1 MKKIAFVQCVGSRD
15 VRFNRYCSGYCC
27 MASIKEAMLIKET
40 VPDAEVTIFFNDIR
54 AAGKGFEELYLRV
67 LEHGVRFVKGLPS
80 RIEEDPDTKDLTLI
94 FEEMVEGTPK
104 SAQIFDFV
112 ILAGGV
118 EPDEKTGLLQET
130 LGIDRDTLGFLED
143 RHPTLGAIETTVPGI
158 FMAGGIQGP
167 KDIPE
172 SVAQASGAAA
182 RALAMINKMAKG
194 KM

>member
-1 MKKIAFVQCVGSRD
+1 
-15 VRFNRYCSGYCC
+15 

-54 AAGKGFEELYLRV
+54 AAGKGFEELYLRAQ
-67 LEHGVRFVKGLPS
+67 ERGIAFVKGLPS
-80 RIEEDPDTKDLTLI
+80 KIEEDPETRNLTLW

-104 SAQIFDFV
+104 SAKEFDFV
-112 ILAGGV
+112 ILAAGV
-118 EPDEKTGLLQET
+118 EPDSQINQLAEILNIE
-130 LGIDRDTLGFLED
+130 RDSLGFLKD
-143 RHPTLGAIETTVPGI
+143 RHPTWGAIETTVPGI

-182 RALAMINKMAKG
+182 RALALINRMKTDG
-194 KM
+194 